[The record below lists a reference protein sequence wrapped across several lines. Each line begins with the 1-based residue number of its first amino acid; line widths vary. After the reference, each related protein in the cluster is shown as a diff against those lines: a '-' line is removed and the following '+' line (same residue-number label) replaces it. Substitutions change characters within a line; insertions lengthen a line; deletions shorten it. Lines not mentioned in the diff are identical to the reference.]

1 MKTLAIDT
9 ANQSFS
15 VAILE
20 EAKLLAEYRS
30 TIKKTHSARL
40 MPAVEWLMKE
50 IGMKPHEIER
60 IVVSKGPGSY
70 TGLRIGVTM
79 AKTLAWTLNCELVAV
94 SKIGRA
100 SCRERV

>member
-40 MPAVEWLMKE
+40 MPAV
-50 IGMKPHEIER
+50 
-60 IVVSKGPGSY
+60 
-70 TGLRIGVTM
+70 
-79 AKTLAWTLNCELVAV
+79 
-94 SKIGRA
+94 
-100 SCRERV
+100 